1 MRTRAPRRFF
11 AYPRSGG
18 RLSHAARASHAA
30 SFSLPSAAYSLS
42 SWQAKLTMPDRAR
55 LWTLLAVFQVLFGV
69 AVFAITRHYY
79 RADSATASGGI
90 VRQIPAVQPWPQTLT
105 GAGPALSGSA
115 PPAAALTDPAE
126 ISRLA
131 DAAYSARQYNSA
143 AELYERLLTFDATD
157 VDVHNNL
164 QILCITRAGPR
175 KRSRSCP
182 RASARDPLHQRSWLA
197 LGFVNSQLGNVED
210 ARTALTNAVQTG
222 TDEQIR
228 NSAQTMLGNL
238 PPPP

>member
-1 MRTRAPRRFF
+1 
-11 AYPRSGG
+11 
-18 RLSHAARASHAA
+18 
-30 SFSLPSAAYSLS
+30 
-42 SWQAKLTMPDRAR
+42 MPDRAR
-55 LWTLLAVFQVLFGV
+55 FWTLLAVFQVLFGV

-131 DAAYSARQYNSA
+131 DAAYSARQYDRA
-143 AELYERLLTFDATD
+143 AELYERLLTFDATN

-164 QILCITRAGPR
+164 GIALHNAG
-175 KRSRSCP
+175 RSAEALEKLS
-182 RASARDPLHQRSWLA
+182 AGVARDPLHQRSWLT